1 MIAVQRHIEND
12 HRPEPVETFP
22 GPPGR
27 ELSRPPPLL
36 LAPEGVRATQ
46 NQGAKLD
53 MINSDM
59 DGSRCARGIEVT
71 GQALRENEQRLRLAM
86 EAGRLGF
93 WDVDL
98 GSQRVS
104 TNEELYR
111 NLGYEPTDVTSD
123 FACWVDLIHPDD
135 SASAIAAFRDHVAG
149 KTSRYQAE
157 LRMRTKAGDW
167 KWILSQGLAMDRD
180 AAGKAQRVVGVII
193 DIDERKRAEESLL
206 QSQQRLELAAEAADI
221 HLWEFDIASQTATY
235 DERWPMSLG
244 YGAQEIEPTFPT
256 GWGKLIHPDDLPAM
270 EAALQAH
277 IENRTSAFK
286 VEYRVRTKDG
296 RWRWISARSKI
307 VSRSPDGKPL
317 RIAGTNLDVTERK
330 EADEALR
337 ESEERFRAAFEQA
350 AVGIG
355 HLSPSGHWMRINEK
369 FAQMLGYRH
378 DEMIGR
384 HWTEFTHPEDMEV
397 CAKLVGTLVNNEQD
411 SFQAEKRWLRK
422 DGTPLWA
429 EMTVSSV
436 REPRGAIRY
445 FSALCVDM
453 TERKRAEAERQAREA
468 AESANRAKSEF
479 LANVSHE
486 LRSPLNTILG
496 FAKLVLR
503 SGLPEEAKRDVGII
517 VRSGEHLLNLINQVL
532 ALSQIEAGRVALD
545 ESAFDLRKLLHE
557 LQEMF
562 ARRAEE
568 RGLEFVVEGGQ
579 AAHFIRADQTK
590 LRQVLINLLSNAVKF
605 TRSGRIGLTAELH
618 KEVGASATAPGRLL
632 LAVSDT
638 GPGIAPDELKQLFGP
653 FMQAEAGRQA
663 GEGSGLG
670 LAISRSFVRL
680 MGGELEIESR
690 PGNGTTVW
698 FEVPVQET
706 SDETAAPARSTRR
719 AVALAPGEPR
729 RRILVVD
736 DMAEARELLIR
747 LLQPLGFEI
756 REAADGFA
764 AVALATEWLPD
775 LIWMD
780 LAMPGLDGLAAA
792 RRIKAEAPRR
802 PVIIALTAHV
812 FEEEWP
818 DVHAAGCD
826 DFLPKPFQEDKLLS
840 LLEKHLGARFIYEEG
855 TTEIAPPAPA
865 STALA
870 ALAALPDETREEL
883 AEAVIR
889 LDTSA
894 VDQWIQAVRAFDP
907 RLAEGVAELAEGF
920 QYDRILSYIQAA
932 PPPAALPSPSS
943 ADHR

>member
-1 MIAVQRHIEND
+1 MGNG
-12 HRPEPVETFP
+12 ET
-22 GPPGR
+22 
-27 ELSRPPPLL
+27 
-36 LAPEGVRATQ
+36 
-46 NQGAKLD
+46 
-53 MINSDM
+53 
-59 DGSRCARGIEVT
+59 DGSLRSDGIEVPECKEA
-71 GQALRENEQRLRLAM
+71 GQALRESEQRLRLAM
-86 EAGRLGF
+86 AAGRLGF

-98 GSQRVS
+98 DSQRVT
-104 TNEELYR
+104 TNEELWR
-111 NLGYEPTDVTSD
+111 NLGYEATDLTPD
-123 FACWVDLIHPDD
+123 FACWAGLIHPDD
-135 SASAIAAFRDHVAG
+135 SAGAIAAFRDHVAG
-149 KTSRYQAE
+149 KTARYRAE
-157 LRMRTKAGDW
+157 IRMRTKAGDW
-167 KWILSQGLAMDRD
+167 KWTLSQGLATDHD
-180 AAGKAQRVVGVII
+180 AVEKARRVVGVNI

-221 HLWEFDIASQTATY
+221 HLWEFDIATQTATY

-244 YGAQEIEPTFPT
+244 YTPEEIQPTFSA

-277 IENRTSAFK
+277 IENRTAAFQF
-286 VEYRVRTKDG
+286 EYRVRTKNG
-296 RWRWISARSKI
+296 RWKWISSRSKI

-369 FAQMLGYRH
+369 FAQMLGYRR

-384 HWTEFTHPEDMEV
+384 QWSEFTHPEDMEM
-397 CAKLVGTLVNNEQD
+397 CAQLIGTLVRNGQGA
-411 SFQAEKRWLRK
+411 FQTEKRWLRK

-429 EMTVSSV
+429 EMTVSSI
-436 REPRGAIRY
+436 RDRDGAIRY
-445 FSALCVDM
+445 FSALCVDI
-453 TERKRAEAERQAREA
+453 TERKDAEVERQAREA

-532 ALSQIEAGRVALD
+532 AMSQIEAGRVALD
-545 ESAFDLRKLLHE
+545 QSAFDLRKLLRE

-568 RGLEFVVEGGQ
+568 RGLEFVVEGGPE
-579 AAHFIRADQTK
+579 ARFIRADQMK

-605 TRSGRIGLTAELH
+605 TRAGSIRLTAEVRA
-618 KEVGASATAPGRLL
+618 EAAAPGAAPLCRLR

-638 GPGIAPDELKQLFGP
+638 GPGIAADELKQLFGP
-653 FMQAEAGRQA
+653 FVQAEAGRQA

-690 PGNGTTVW
+690 PGSGTTVW
-698 FEVPVQET
+698 FEVPVEDAG
-706 SDETAAPARSTRR
+706 DEAAVPARSTRR
-719 AVALAPGEPR
+719 AVALAPGEAC

-736 DMAEARELLIR
+736 DMAEAREVLIR
-747 LLQPLGFEI
+747 LLQPLGFDI
-756 REAADGFA
+756 REAADGFE
-764 AVALATEWLPD
+764 AVRLAHQWLPD

-802 PVIIALTAHV
+802 PIIIALTAHV
-812 FEEEWP
+812 FEKEWP
-818 DVHAAGCD
+818 DVEAAGCD
-826 DFLPKPFQEDKLLS
+826 DFLHKPFQEDKLLS
-840 LLEKHLGARFIYEEG
+840 LLEKHLGVRFIYEEA
-855 TTEIAPPAPA
+855 TTEIAAATPANL
-865 STALA
+865 ALA
-870 ALAALPDETREEL
+870 ALAGLPDETRDEL
-883 AEAVIR
+883 ATAVIR

-894 VDQWIQAVRAFDP
+894 VDHWIQTMRTFDP
-907 RLAEGVAELAEGF
+907 RLAEGVAELADGF

-932 PPPAALPSPSS
+932 PPVVLPSPGS
-943 ADHR
+943 AEPR